1 MEDTNSSSES
11 SYNSKNENF
20 SWATESGNDLVK
32 YSYLHYPFYKWKKI
46 LQINYSSKN
55 SDEGKIY
62 QQNIYK
68 ILKEDIFKDEEFVNE
83 EDYSNYFKEFIDND
97 KTIDITMKPD
107 FLIKNIS
114 IKKFKNVL
122 KNNKYMFRTSSNFCI
137 PSEYDKITIIGEIK
151 INPEEIQKK
160 QKQKNKYINYRNY
173 VNKTNK
179 KIFFIVMYIFDYSY
193 KKFWGINFFEG
204 DNLIISYIPKLYKS
218 QHLEIYEK
226 LKENENRIFENDL
239 NTASDFSSNINNKT
253 KEISISQNNRNE
265 IVQIMDNSSKE
276 IKILDIGKNSLIEK
290 KDEFEK
296 MINDKKEKIFSF
308 IDIGENV
315 KENKIK
321 EINRENEEL
330 KMKFI
335 DAIESINNEKKRIE
349 DIREL
354 QDEITMKK
362 RKKEDE
368 EFFLRSKKQLDDFE
382 MIFKQIAEL
391 RQKDNSNEE

>member
-11 SYNSKNENF
+11 SYNSKKDNF
-20 SWATESGNDLVK
+20 SWATKSGNDLIK

-46 LQINYSSKN
+46 LQVDYSSKN
-55 SDEGKIY
+55 SDEDKIY

-68 ILKEDIFKDEEFVNE
+68 ILKEDIFKDEEFVNK

-179 KIFFIVMYIFDYSY
+179 QIFFIVMYIFDYSY

-239 NTASDFSSNINNKT
+239 NTTSDFSSNINNKT

>member
-11 SYNSKNENF
+11 SYNSNKENF

-122 KNNKYMFRTSSNFCI
+122 KNNKYMFR
-137 PSEYDKITIIGEIK
+137 
-151 INPEEIQKK
+151 
-160 QKQKNKYINYRNY
+160 
-173 VNKTNK
+173 
-179 KIFFIVMYIFDYSY
+179 
-193 KKFWGINFFEG
+193 
-204 DNLIISYIPKLYKS
+204 NLIISYIPKLYKS

-239 NTASDFSSNINNKT
+239 NTTSDFSSNINNKT

-368 EFFLRSKKQLDDFE
+368 EFFLRSKKKLDDFE